1 MPAAM
6 TATGVKALTFDVFGT
21 VVDWRTSITRE
32 GTALGKRKAISGV
45 DWAKF
50 ADDWRAGYGPAM
62 NRVRKGELPWTNIDA
77 LHRLILDALLEKYK
91 ISGLDE
97 SEKDAFNRAWHRL
110 DPWPDSRRG
119 LVLLRKKFVCATLSN
134 GNVSLLVNMA
144 RHGGLTWDTVLSGEI
159 FRAYKPDAAV
169 YQKAAEMLGV
179 RPEETMMVAAHKN
192 DLQGARKAGL
202 KTAFVERPLEKG
214 PGGGADT
221 GRESWM
227 DIYAKDFVDLAHQL
241 GVKG

>member
-1 MPAAM
+1 MPAALA
-6 TATGVKALTFDVFGT
+6 ATGVKALTFDVFGT

-32 GTALGKRKAISGV
+32 GVALGRRKGLTGV
-45 DWAKF
+45 DWARF

-62 NRVRKGELPWTNIDA
+62 NRVRKGELPWTHIDA
-77 LHRLILDALLEKYK
+77 LHRMILDGLLEKYK
-91 ISGLDE
+91 IDGLSE
-97 SEKDAFNRAWHRL
+97 AEKDNFNRAWHRL
-110 DPWPDSRRG
+110 DPWPDSRKG
-119 LVLLRKKFVCATLSN
+119 LLLLRKKFICATLSN
-134 GNVSLLVNMA
+134 GNVSLLVEMA
-144 RHGGLTWDTVLSGEI
+144 KHAGLTWDAVLSGEL
-159 FRAYKPDAAV
+159 FRAYKPDLVV
-169 YQKAAEMLGV
+169 YQKAAEMLEA
-179 RPEETMMVAAHKN
+179 RTDETMMVAAHKG

-214 PGGGADT
+214 PGGGADI